1 MKTLKKIL
9 AGLFLLFGIPISIAM
24 AVDWLNPDLEPKD
37 RQDAFYALVIIGLPS
52 TALGGFLAW
61 NVYQQEHNTDRDR
74 LRSTFFQLVEEGN
87 GTISV
92 MKLAMTAQ
100 ISAEEARTDLNERA
114 KEFNAD
120 FEVNDRG
127 DITYRFPL

>member
-100 ISAEEARTDLNERA
+100 ISAEEARTYLNERA